1 MPTVLITGANRGI
14 GLEFA
19 RQYAADGWQVVATV
33 RETSEELVQLN
44 ARVER
49 LDMAHF
55 DAVASFGERVSGPLD
70 LVIANAGTWLPESSQ
85 TAEDGR
91 AWSQMLAANCI
102 GPTLLARALAPHL
115 VAPGGK
121 LIGLSSG
128 MGSISET
135 NSTGYLPYRTSKAA
149 LNMAWRTLAI
159 ECRPQGLIT
168 AVFDPGWVKTRMGG
182 PNAPVTAERSVAGM
196 RAIIDRLT
204 LDDSG
209 GFFRRS
215 GEQVPW

>member
-1 MPTVLITGANRGI
+1 MPNVLITGANRGI

-19 RQYAADGWQVVATV
+19 RQYSADGWQVIATV
-33 RETSEELVQLN
+33 RQPGDELAAPN
-44 ARVER
+44 IRVEQ
-49 LDMAHF
+49 LDMT
-55 DAVASFGERVSGPLD
+55 DYEAVVSLGERVDGPLD

-102 GPTLLARALAPHL
+102 GPTLLARALAPKL
-115 VAPGGK
+115 AAPGGK

-128 MGSISET
+128 MGSIGET
-135 NSTGYLPYRTSKAA
+135 SSTGYLPYRTSKAA

-159 ECRPQGLIT
+159 EYRPQGLIT

-182 PNAPVTAERSVAGM
+182 PNAPVTPESSVTAM

-204 LDDSG
+204 LQDSG

>member
-1 MPTVLITGANRGI
+1 MPNVLITGANRGI

-19 RQYAADGWQVVATV
+19 RQYAADGWQVIATV
-33 RETSEELVQLN
+33 RETSDELSQLN
-44 ARVER
+44 ARVEQ
-49 LDMAHF
+49 LDMSDF
-55 DAVASFGERVSGPLD
+55 DAVASFGERLGSRLD
-70 LVIANAGTWLPESSQ
+70 LFIANAGTWIPESSQ

-91 AWSQMLAANCI
+91 VWSQMLAANCI

-115 VAPGGK
+115 AAPGGK

-135 NSTGYLPYRTSKAA
+135 SSTGYLPYRTSKAA
-149 LNMAWRTLAI
+149 LNMAWRALAV
-159 ECRPQGLIT
+159 EYRPQGLIT

-182 PNAPVTAERSVAGM
+182 PNAPVAPESSVAGM

-204 LDDSG
+204 LAESG

>member
-1 MPTVLITGANRGI
+1 MPHVLITGANRGI

-19 RQYAADGWQVVATV
+19 RQYQADGWQVTATV
-33 RETSEELVQLN
+33 RQASDELARLN
-44 ARVER
+44 VRVEQ
-49 LDMAHF
+49 LDMADF
-55 DAVASFGERVSGPLD
+55 DAVASFGGRVEGRLD

-91 AWSQMLAANCI
+91 AWSAMLAANCI
-102 GPTLLARALAPHL
+102 APYLLAKTVLAQ
-115 VAPGGK
+115 VAEARGK

-135 NSTGYLPYRTSKAA
+135 SSTGYLPYRTSKAA
-149 LNMAWRTLAI
+149 LNMAWRALAV
-159 ECRPQGLIT
+159 EYRPQGLIT

-182 PNAPVTAERSVAGM
+182 PNAPVAPESSVAGM

-204 LDDSG
+204 LAESG

>member
-1 MPTVLITGANRGI
+1 MPHVLITGANRGI

-19 RQYAADGWQVVATV
+19 RQYQADGWQVTATV
-33 RETSEELVQLN
+33 RQASDELARLN
-44 ARVER
+44 VRVEQ
-49 LDMAHF
+49 LDMADF
-55 DAVASFGERVSGPLD
+55 DAVASFGGRVEGRLD

-91 AWSQMLAANCI
+91 AWSAMLAANCI
-102 GPTLLARALAPHL
+102 GPTLLARTLAPKL
-115 VAPGGK
+115 ASPGGK

-128 MGSISET
+128 MGSIGET
-135 NSTGYLPYRTSKAA
+135 SSTGYLPYRTSKAA

-159 ECRPQGLIT
+159 EYREQGLIT

-182 PNAPVTAERSVAGM
+182 PNAPVTPESSVAGM
-196 RAIIDRLT
+196 RAIIEGLT
-204 LDDSG
+204 IDDSG